1 MSKEAMEI
9 LVKDVIREL
18 VWDNP
23 DWDKKL
29 RELPKEDLIEV
40 MKNVTEVYAE
50 VRLLTTTLG
59 AAIRKD
65 EGNIDKII
73 DAAILLNPIN

>member
-1 MSKEAMEI
+1 MTKEATEI

-29 RELPKEDLIEV
+29 KDLPKDDLMEV
-40 MKNVTEVYAE
+40 MKNVTEIYAE
-50 VRLLTTTLG
+50 VRLITTTLG
-59 AAIRKD
+59 TAIRKD

>member
-1 MSKEAMEI
+1 MSKEAIEI

-18 VWDNP
+18 IWGNP

-29 RELPKEDLIEV
+29 KDLPKEDLIEV

-59 AAIRKD
+59 TAIRKD
-65 EGNIDKII
+65 EGNMDKII

>member
-1 MSKEAMEI
+1 MSKEAIEI

-18 VWDNP
+18 IWGNP

-29 RELPKEDLIEV
+29 KDLPKEDLIEV
-40 MKNVTEVYAE
+40 MKNVAEVYAE

-59 AAIRKD
+59 TAIRKD
-65 EGNIDKII
+65 EGNMDKII